1 MTEIQKL
8 ERNTSNFFKNDS
20 FRTLKFLNNAIE
32 KYEDLKIKLLNL
44 EERYGVDLYSS
55 DKRSYAMC
63 KKKLC
68 IHLIY

>member
-32 KYEDLKIKLLNL
+32 KYEDFKYKNWHEILKSKDIFKKCLNKTLLIIL
-44 EERYGVDLYSS
+44 SMPLSVG
-55 DKRSYAMC
+55 
-63 KKKLC
+63 
-68 IHLIY
+68 II